1 LTTDLPAPQPLQE
14 DQTRF
19 VMMSTFVF
27 KVDELSLPS
36 LQERFGDHLAM
47 GPRNMVRVAWLDTF
61 DWRLHGKGCS
71 LTVERESGRRSLTW
85 RQREQ
90 PHPYVLPIDHEVRFA
105 RDLPEGF
112 LRTELEPIIEQR
124 ALLVMGV
131 ARVGRRTARIS
142 DERGHTLARLAIEE
156 IAIDGSD
163 AEAGRLLRTV
173 TIVPVAI
180 GDRALERVLGQLR
193 EVGICDQPTTD
204 VMTEAAAA
212 RGRRPGDYTT
222 KPRLE
227 LRPAQRSDEAM
238 RVLLAQLL
246 ETMTANVDGVLADI
260 DIEFLHDLRV
270 ASRRARS
277 AIGQIKDVLPRPDT
291 DHLAA
296 ELRWLGSVTND
307 CRDLDVALLEL
318 DDYRRRLGDD
328 AGAVDDLE
336 RLLRR
341 KRKAAL
347 RRVRAALRSRK
358 FDELVASWRALI
370 SEPADGDEAANAAWP
385 IAELAGAKIVKA
397 YRRMIKRGKR
407 LADPPPAAEL
417 HRLRIDAKKL
427 RYLLEFFAS
436 LYPEATVAR
445 LVKELKSFQDVLGGF
460 NDMEVQR
467 THLTGLADQLMAEGE
482 ADASTVFA
490 IGRLADTLRERQ
502 EIYHRDFGD
511 RFAEFSGAASRRL
524 YAKTFSGD

>member
-1 LTTDLPAPQPLQE
+1 
-14 DQTRF
+14 
-19 VMMSTFVF
+19 MMSTFVF
-27 KVDELSLPS
+27 KADELSLPS
-36 LQERFGDHLAM
+36 VHERLGDRLEI
-47 GPRNMVRVAWLDTF
+47 GPRTQLRIGWLDTF
-61 DWRLHGKGCS
+61 DWRLYDEGCA
-71 LTVERESGRRSLTW
+71 LTLERESGRRSLVW
-85 RQREQ
+85 RTRDRR
-90 PHPYVLPIDHEVRFA
+90 HPYVLPIAHDVRFVH
-105 RDLPEGF
+105 DLPEGF
-112 LRTELEPIIEQR
+112 LQTELEPIIEQR
-124 ALLVMGV
+124 ALLVVGV

-142 DERGHTLARLAIEE
+142 DEGGHTLARLAIEDFV
-156 IAIDGSD
+156 IDGSD
-163 AEAGRLLRTV
+163 AEPGRLLRTV
-173 TIVPVAI
+173 TIFPVVI

-193 EVGICDQPTTD
+193 EVGVCDRETTD
-204 VMTEAAAA
+204 LMAEAAAA

-222 KPRLE
+222 KPRIE

-238 RVLLAQLL
+238 RAVLAQLL
-246 ETMTANVDGVLADI
+246 ETMTANVDGVIADI

-277 AIGQIKDVLPRPDT
+277 AIGQIKDVLPRPDA

-296 ELRWLGSVTND
+296 ELRWLGTVTND

-328 AGAVDDLE
+328 AGAVDGLE

-347 RRVRAALRSRK
+347 RRVRAALRSRR
-358 FDELVASWRALI
+358 FDELVTSWRALTT
-370 SEPADGDEAANAAWP
+370 EPAVDDEAANAARP
-385 IAELAGAKIVKA
+385 IAELTGAKIAKA
-397 YRRMIKRGKR
+397 YRRMLKRGKR

-436 LYPEATVAR
+436 LYPEATVTR

-467 THLTGLADQLMAEGE
+467 QQLTGLAEQLMDKGE

-490 IGRLADTLRERQ
+490 IGRLADMLRERQ
-502 EIYHRDFGD
+502 EIYHRDFGG

-524 YAKTFSGD
+524 YLKTFSGD

>member
-1 LTTDLPAPQPLQE
+1 
-14 DQTRF
+14 
-19 VMMSTFVF
+19 
-27 KVDELSLPS
+27 
-36 LQERFGDHLAM
+36 
-47 GPRNMVRVAWLDTF
+47 
-61 DWRLHGKGCS
+61 
-71 LTVERESGRRSLTW
+71 
-85 RQREQ
+85 
-90 PHPYVLPIDHEVRFA
+90 
-105 RDLPEGF
+105 
-112 LRTELEPIIEQR
+112 
-124 ALLVMGV
+124 
-131 ARVGRRTARIS
+131 
-142 DERGHTLARLAIEE
+142 
-156 IAIDGSD
+156 
-163 AEAGRLLRTV
+163 
-173 TIVPVAI
+173 VAI
-180 GDRALERVLGQLR
+180 GDRAFERVLGQLR
-193 EVGICDQPTTD
+193 EVGVCDRESTD

-238 RVLLAQLL
+238 RVVLAQLL
-246 ETMTANVDGVLADI
+246 EAMTANVGGVIADI

-277 AIGQIKDVLPRPDT
+277 AIGQIKDVLPRPDA

-296 ELRWLGSVTND
+296 ELRWLGSATND
-307 CRDLDVALLEL
+307 CRDLDVALLEM
-318 DDYRRRLGDD
+318 DDYRHRLGDD

-341 KRKAAL
+341 RRSAAL
-347 RRVRAALRSRK
+347 RRVRAALRSRR
-358 FDELVASWRALI
+358 FDELVTSWRALI
-370 SEPADGDEAANAAWP
+370 TEPADGGETAHAARP

-397 YRRMIKRGKR
+397 YRRMLKRGKR

-467 THLTGLADQLMAEGE
+467 KQLTGLAEQLMAKGE

-490 IGRLADTLRERQ
+490 IGRLTDMLRERQ